1 MMAPGRRRLPG
12 ARTLRRGTTAP
23 PYWRARLLQ
32 LGVEDRRRPCRAQ
45 QREQLF
51 WRRLFP
57 ELHEILDDVHAV
69 DRRDRADAPP
79 LRVVLEL
86 RLHDQ
91 THAREVSGPK
101 AETRLLAGGRTVVI
115 LRMCAAP
122 CALRDALQLFPTHVA
137 EHFIVDAGDERAGAR
152 QLPGA
157 AEAALRDTSVELH
170 GRNAEIRVPQH
181 EDHGIE
187 AHRNHERHGKV
198 HRARETDGSGQ
209 KYVNG
214 VLAVLERVA

>member
-69 DRRDRADAPP
+69 ERRDRADPPP
-79 LRVVLEL
+79 LRVVLDL
-86 RLHDQ
+86 RLHEQ
-91 THAREVSGPK
+91 QNAREVIGLKSVS
-101 AETRLLAGGRTVVI
+101 RLLAGGRNYVI
-115 LRMCAAP
+115 LP
-122 CALRDALQLFPTHVA
+122 IL
-137 EHFIVDAGDERAGAR
+137 
-152 QLPGA
+152 
-157 AEAALRDTSVELH
+157 S
-170 GRNAEIRVPQH
+170 
-181 EDHGIE
+181 
-187 AHRNHERHGKV
+187 
-198 HRARETDGSGQ
+198 
-209 KYVNG
+209 
-214 VLAVLERVA
+214 